1 MKKFVYDP
9 KVEKNDSNVIRECYL
24 ELLHREPDTD
34 SLDHFLNLFEKKQMN
49 EKILID
55 NIKTSKEYKDKNN
68 NSEIITRCYLELL
81 HREPDTDSLDHF
93 LNLFEKKQMNEKI
106 LIDNIKTSN
115 EYLIKICYLQVF
127 AKQIQEIDFEYY
139 DNYIKQNKINHDEL
153 IDMMKKSDN
162 YNKFN
167 FRKLFSKKYLSDKEY
182 YCR

>member
-34 SLDHFLNLFEKKQMN
+34 SLDHFLNLFEKKQIN
-49 EKILID
+49 EK
-55 NIKTSKEYKDKNN
+55 N
-68 NSEIITRCYLELL
+68 
-81 HREPDTDSLDHF
+81 
-93 LNLFEKKQMNEKI
+93 

-127 AKQIQEIDFEYY
+127 TKQIQEIDFEYY

-167 FRKLFSKKYLSDKEY
+167 FKKLFSKKYLIDKEY

>member
-55 NIKTSKEYKDKNN
+55 NIKTS
-68 NSEIITRCYLELL
+68 
-81 HREPDTDSLDHF
+81 
-93 LNLFEKKQMNEKI
+93 
-106 LIDNIKTSN
+106 N

-127 AKQIQEIDFEYY
+127 AKQIQEVKKRVASMVRIQDAM
-139 DNYIKQNKINHDEL
+139 KDE
-153 IDMMKKSDN
+153 IV
-162 YNKFN
+162 
-167 FRKLFSKKYLSDKEY
+167 DK
-182 YCR
+182 